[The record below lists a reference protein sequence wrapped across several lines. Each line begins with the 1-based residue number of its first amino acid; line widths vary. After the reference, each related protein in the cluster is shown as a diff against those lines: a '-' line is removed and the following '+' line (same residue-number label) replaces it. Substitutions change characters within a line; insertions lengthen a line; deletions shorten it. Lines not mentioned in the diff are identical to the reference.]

1 MLLTC
6 PYCGPRDVSEFTY
19 QGDGN
24 RQRPAPEA
32 QDLQAWNEYVYDRHN
47 PAGDHNEVWQHS
59 GGCRSHI
66 RVTRNTMTHSVSS
79 AVSARGDVHHRA
91 TERRKPGAKA

>member
-24 RQRPAPEA
+24 RQRPAPA
-32 QDLQAWNEYVYDRHN
+32 SQDLQAWNEYVYDRQN
-47 PAGDHNEVWQHS
+47 PAGDLNEIWQHS
-59 GGCRSHI
+59 GGCRSHV
-66 RVTRNTMTHSVSS
+66 RVRRNTVTHAVSS
-79 AVSARGDVHHRA
+79 VVPARGDIHHRA